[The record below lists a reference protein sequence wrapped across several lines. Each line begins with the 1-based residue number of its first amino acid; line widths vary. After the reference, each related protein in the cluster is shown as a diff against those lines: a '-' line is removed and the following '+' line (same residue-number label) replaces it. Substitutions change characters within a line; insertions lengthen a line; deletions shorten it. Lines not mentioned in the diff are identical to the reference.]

1 MIDINQLPVS
11 GGVIVAGIGWMVI
24 SGTLLGPL
32 VADRSIEKS
41 GWHQIC
47 ERKIKQSL
55 IDQRPQKQ
63 STPKIEC
70 GSVMKIFGRGADQF
84 CHQGGN
90 ELFELMTI
98 DPLAGQKESLRQQ
111 KAQRLERLAEL
122 APTQCSCA
130 AAVVKDD
137 RLGWGPFTG
146 TARIAG
152 GPDNLNA
159 DLTRALYSPAC
170 ALKLEGTQ

>member
-1 MIDINQLPVS
+1 MIDINTLPIS
-11 GGVIVAGIGWMVI
+11 GGILVAGIGWAVI
-24 SGTLLGPL
+24 SGAVLGPL
-32 VADRSIEKS
+32 VADRTIQKS

-55 IDQRPQKQ
+55 IEQRPQEQ

-70 GSVMKIFGRGADQF
+70 GSFMKIFGRGADQF
-84 CHQGGN
+84 CRQGGD
-90 ELFELMTI
+90 ELFDLMTI
-98 DPLAGQKESLRQQ
+98 DPLAGQKERLRQQ

-122 APTQCSCA
+122 APTQCACA
-130 AAVVKDD
+130 ATVVKDD
-137 RLGWGPFTG
+137 RLGWGLYAG

-159 DLTRALYSPAC
+159 DLTRALYSPVC
-170 ALKLEGTQ
+170 ALKLEGVQ

>member
-1 MIDINQLPVS
+1 MIDINTLPIS
-11 GGVIVAGIGWMVI
+11 GGIIFAGISWAVI
-24 SGTLLGPL
+24 SGVVLGPL
-32 VADRSIEKS
+32 VADRTIEKS

-55 IDQRPQKQ
+55 IEQRPQEQ

-70 GSVMKIFGRGADQF
+70 GSFMKILGYGSDQF
-84 CHQGGN
+84 CRQGGD
-90 ELFELMTI
+90 ELFDWMTI
-98 DPLAGQKESLRQQ
+98 DPLAGQKERLRQQ

-137 RLGWGPFTG
+137 RLGWGLFAG
-146 TARIAG
+146 TARLAG
-152 GPDNLNA
+152 GSDNLNA
-159 DLTRALYSPAC
+159 DLTRALHSPVC
-170 ALKLEGTQ
+170 TLKLEGSQ

>member
-1 MIDINQLPVS
+1 MIDVNQLPIS
-11 GGVIVAGIGWMVI
+11 GGILVAGLGWVFL
-24 SGTLLGPL
+24 SGIVLGPF
-32 VADRSIEKS
+32 VADRTIQKS

-55 IDQRPQKQ
+55 IDQRPRKQ
-63 STPKIEC
+63 TTPEIDC
-70 GSVMKIFGRGADQF
+70 GSVMKIFGPGADQF
-84 CHQGGN
+84 CRQGGD

-122 APTQCSCA
+122 APTQCACA
-130 AAVVKDD
+130 TTVVKDD
-137 RLGWGPFTG
+137 RLGWGIFAG

-170 ALKLEGTQ
+170 ALKLEGKQ